1 MSDLYLNMEDDPLEQ
16 EFKNIFKRFSIDP
29 FLVSLL
35 PLDLDFKWFI
45 SW

>member
-16 EFKNIFKRFSIDP
+16 EFNKIYKRFSIDP

-35 PLDLDFKWFI
+35 HLDLDFKWFI